1 MQEDVVNVES
11 SPEKDDKQDVKVA
24 IAKVNK
30 AQQHPESQ
38 LLMIVPGMPWILSYQ
53 ILSSNLF
60 WWGRWSIGKQ

>member
-1 MQEDVVNVES
+1 MPRVTRSNSMQEDVVNVES

-38 LLMIVPGMPWILSYQ
+38 LLMIVPGMP
-53 ILSSNLF
+53 
-60 WWGRWSIGKQ
+60 